1 MTLIWK
7 CSKCRS
13 LRRRNLSTKP
23 DFSRWKGA
31 ATANFWT
38 DRDNSSCVTTDKFTG
53 PGWVA
58 MLTSSNRYECSR
70 KNNKNWIH
78 HNKYMQM
85 QPPKIEN
92 FTSSLAVYTLSPT
105 KQSSLT
111 PKLLKYSQAKTKQP
125 MTKIEKP
132 AFRFRNPH
140 THVKYTSPKTSQS
153 DNHEIRPK
161 KNVEKDKKNRLT
173 VVKLN

>member
-1 MTLIWK
+1 
-7 CSKCRS
+7 
-13 LRRRNLSTKP
+13 
-23 DFSRWKGA
+23 
-31 ATANFWT
+31 
-38 DRDNSSCVTTDKFTG
+38 
-53 PGWVA
+53 
-58 MLTSSNRYECSR
+58 
-70 KNNKNWIH
+70 
-78 HNKYMQM
+78 MQM

-132 AFRFRNPH
+132 AFRFRNPR
-140 THVKYTSPKTSQS
+140 THPKYTSPKTSQA

-161 KNVEKDKKNRLT
+161 KNVEKDKKPLNSRET
-173 VVKLN
+173 KLNGKDNK